1 MNQHRNHENS
11 LPGDEADLIVVEDL
25 TIGYGDQTVLENVS
39 FTIRK
44 GEIFCIIGQSGCGKS
59 TLLNAMIGL
68 VPVRSGRIFVAGERV
83 APMEDKDALRRA
95 RQQMGVLFQSGALLD
110 WMSIGENIAFPLREF
125 TDLPE
130 DIVQQMVRIKLE
142 LVKMNN
148 QADLMPS
155 ELSGGMVHRAGLAV
169 AMAREPPIL
178 FCDEPSAGLDPV
190 TAKQIDELL
199 IEFNNYFEL
208 TIVVVTHQVPS
219 LENIATRCVMLD
231 KEKKGIIA
239 SGSLE
244 ELKDQ
249 SQNERVRSF
258 FQRRTNMKPKKR
270 AHDEVQ

>member
-1 MNQHRNHENS
+1 MNHHSTDANS
-11 LPGDEADLIVVEDL
+11 HPGDESDLIVVEDM
-25 TIGYGDQTVLENVS
+25 TIGYGDKTILENVS
-39 FTIRK
+39 LTIRK
-44 GEIFCIIGQSGCGKS
+44 GEIFCIIGPSGCGKS
-59 TLLNAMIGL
+59 TLLNAIIGL
-68 VPVRSGRIFVAGERV
+68 VPVRSGRIFVAGEMI

-95 RQQMGVLFQSGALLD
+95 RQHMGVLFQSGALLD
-110 WMSIGENIAFPLREF
+110 WMSIGENIAFPLRE
-125 TDLPE
+125 LRMPE
-130 DIVQQMVRIKLE
+130 DLIQQMVRIKLE

-155 ELSGGMVHRAGLAV
+155 ELSGGMVRRAGLAV

-231 KEKKGIIA
+231 KEKKEIIA

-244 ELKDQ
+244 ELKDE
-249 SQNERVRSF
+249 SQDERVRSF
-258 FQRRTNMKPKKR
+258 FQRHTNMKPKKR